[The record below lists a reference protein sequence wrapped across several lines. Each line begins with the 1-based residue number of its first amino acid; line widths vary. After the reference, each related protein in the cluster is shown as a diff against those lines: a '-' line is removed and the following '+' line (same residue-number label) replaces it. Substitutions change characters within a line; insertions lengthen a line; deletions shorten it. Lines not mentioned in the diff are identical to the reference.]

1 VKKILI
7 FGTGGHAKV
16 ILDIISNE
24 QKYEIAGFI
33 DNELDEGQ
41 AVLNHKVLGADKD
54 LISLIKKNSIFGG
67 VIAVGNNYS
76 REKISQEINNL
87 CEDFNF
93 INCIHSQAQIAMDV
107 SIGAGN
113 VLMAGSVV
121 NTSTSIGNHCI
132 VNTNSSLDH
141 DNSMLDF
148 SSIAPNSATG
158 GNVKIGK
165 LSALG
170 IGSTILPGISVGPNS
185 IIGAGSLVLED
196 IPSDS
201 IYFGSPAKFIRKNLI
216 D

>member
-1 VKKILI
+1 MRKILI

-41 AVLNHKVLGADKD
+41 EILNHKVLGADKD

-76 REKISQEINNL
+76 RENISQKINNL
-87 CEDFNF
+87 CKDFNF

-107 SIGAGN
+107 SIGVGN
-113 VLMAGSVV
+113 VLMAGSVI

>member
-24 QKYEIAGFI
+24 KKYEIAGFI

-41 AVLNHKVLGADKD
+41 EVLNHKVLGADKD

-76 REKISQEINNL
+76 RENISQKINNL
-87 CEDFNF
+87 CKDFNF

-107 SIGAGN
+107 SIGVGN
-113 VLMAGSVV
+113 VLMAGSVI

>member
-24 QKYEIAGFI
+24 KKYEIAGFI

-41 AVLNHKVLGADKD
+41 EVLNHKVLGADKD

-76 REKISQEINNL
+76 RENISQKINNL
-87 CEDFNF
+87 CKDFNF

-107 SIGAGN
+107 SIGVGN
-113 VLMAGSVV
+113 VLMAGSVI

-141 DNSMLDF
+141 DNTILDF

-158 GNVKIGK
+158 GNVTIGK

>member
-1 VKKILI
+1 MRKILI

-41 AVLNHKVLGADKD
+41 EILNHKVLGADKD

-76 REKISQEINNL
+76 RENISQKINNL
-87 CEDFNF
+87 CKDFNF

-107 SIGAGN
+107 SIGVGN
-113 VLMAGSVV
+113 VLMAGSVI

-141 DNSMLDF
+141 DNTILDF

>member
-1 VKKILI
+1 MRKILI

-24 QKYEIAGFI
+24 KKYEIAGFI

-41 AVLNHKVLGADKD
+41 EVLNHKVLGADKD

-76 REKISQEINNL
+76 RENISQKINNL
-87 CEDFNF
+87 CKDFNF

-107 SIGAGN
+107 SIGVGN
-113 VLMAGSVV
+113 VLMAGSVI

-141 DNSMLDF
+141 DNTILDF

>member
-1 VKKILI
+1 MKKILI

-24 QKYEIAGFI
+24 KKYEIAGFI

-41 AVLNHKVLGADKD
+41 EVLNHKVLGADKD

-76 REKISQEINNL
+76 RENISQKINNL
-87 CEDFNF
+87 CKDFNF

-107 SIGAGN
+107 SIGVGN
-113 VLMAGSVV
+113 VLMAGSVI